1 MDERDKTTRTTETT
15 KNQQIPNDANGVI
28 LYQGPS
34 NLDNQ
39 PIVVIATGL
48 KTKSSNAKTGAMVQ
62 TYILRSDIP
71 PTEAIQTGEDAS
83 ICGGCPHR
91 GQTVTVNNKIKNIG
105 RTCYVNVGQGPRAV
119 YDAYTR
125 NLYPT
130 ATKEQAA
137 ALLKDRYVRIG
148 TYGDPMAAPA
158 QVWLGFIRVVAGW
171 TAYTHQWDNAVLN
184 SCPAVI
190 LAFQAICMASVDSEE
205 EMREAHARGWR
216 TFRVGL
222 LHDTQVRKTEALC
235 PASAEAGRKL
245 QCAQCLACSG
255 RGFGGG
261 ADGSGR
267 VGRSLSG
274 SIYIPAHGGFA
285 VMANVK
291 KVSLKKLGEAA

>member
-71 PTEAIQTGEDAS
+71 PTEAIQTGEDKS
-83 ICGGCPHR
+83 ICGACPHR
-91 GQTVTVNNKIKNIG
+91 GAVKDGKNYG

-190 LAFQAICMASVDSEE
+190 KAFQAICMASVDSEA
-205 EMREAHARGWR
+205 EMYEAHARGWR

-222 LHDTQVRKTEALC
+222 MHDTQVRKTEALC

-255 RGFGGG
+255 RGFGEG
-261 ADGSGR
+261 
-267 VGRSLSG
+267 GRSLSG